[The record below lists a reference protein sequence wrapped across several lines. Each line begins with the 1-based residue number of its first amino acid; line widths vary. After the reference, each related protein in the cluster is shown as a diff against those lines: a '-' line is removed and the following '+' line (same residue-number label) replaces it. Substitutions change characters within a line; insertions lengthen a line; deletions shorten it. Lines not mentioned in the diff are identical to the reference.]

1 MKTSP
6 QIIASTLAVAISATI
21 LAISVGYAL
30 GYAAGHRQAAKKRT
44 PLVIYTSACEAP
56 LRVSVQ

>member
-1 MKTSP
+1 MRASP
-6 QIIASTLAVAISATI
+6 QVIASAVAVGISATI

-30 GYAAGHRQAAKKRT
+30 GYAAGHRQASKKHQ
-44 PLVIYTSACEAP
+44 PLVVYTSACEAP

>member
-6 QIIASTLAVAISATI
+6 QVIASTIAVAISATI

-30 GYAAGHRQAAKKRT
+30 GYAEGHRFATKKRT
-44 PLVIYTSACEAP
+44 PVVVYTTACEAP
-56 LRVSVQ
+56 LRVSVR

>member
-1 MKTSP
+1 MRTSP
-6 QIIASTLAVAISATI
+6 QVIASTIAVAISATI

-30 GYAAGHRQAAKKRT
+30 GYAAGHRSVTKKRS
-44 PLVIYTSACEAP
+44 PVVVYTTACEAP

>member
-6 QIIASTLAVAISATI
+6 QMIASAIAVGISATI

-30 GYAAGHRQAAKKRT
+30 GYAAGHRMATKKRT
-44 PLVIYTSACEAP
+44 PVVVYTTACESP

>member
-1 MKTSP
+1 MSP
-6 QIIASTLAVAISATI
+6 QMIASAIAVGISATI

-30 GYAAGHRQAAKKRT
+30 GYAAGHRAATKKR
-44 PLVIYTSACEAP
+44 PPVVVYTTACESP